1 MRKIGAGLPTA
12 LLGAGLM
19 AWRASPVLC
28 LHLLTVMVLRL
39 PICAVPNRSEGKPR
53 RFASYGQWS

>member
-1 MRKIGAGLPTA
+1 
-12 LLGAGLM
+12 M

-39 PICAVPNRSEGKPR
+39 PICAVPNRSQGKPR